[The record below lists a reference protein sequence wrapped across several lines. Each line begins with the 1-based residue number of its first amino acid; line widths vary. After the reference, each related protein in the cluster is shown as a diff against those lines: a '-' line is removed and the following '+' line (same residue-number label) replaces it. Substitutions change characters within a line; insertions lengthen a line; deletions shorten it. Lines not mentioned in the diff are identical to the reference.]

1 MTSTQSPHR
10 RFGVPGVALPACP
23 GARDSRRRQRGLFLL
38 EVVVALAITASAGAA
53 TLSMISVAAIG
64 SSSTLERTTASILAT
79 SQAEEIQV
87 APFVATPGE
96 YPAIPSPPGFGVSN
110 RTSPFPGGDEA
121 IQTVYIT
128 VTKDGEPIL
137 TVEIVKV
144 DR

>member
-1 MTSTQSPHR
+1 MMSTQTERRPVDLPRVSP
-10 RFGVPGVALPACP
+10 PASP

-53 TLSMISVAAIG
+53 TLGMISVSAIG
-64 SSSTLERTTASILAT
+64 SLSALDRTTASVLAT

-96 YPAIPSPPGFGVSN
+96 YPAVPSPPGFEVSN
-110 RTSPFPGGDEA
+110 RTVPFPGGDEA

-128 VTKDGEPIL
+128 VTKEGEPIL